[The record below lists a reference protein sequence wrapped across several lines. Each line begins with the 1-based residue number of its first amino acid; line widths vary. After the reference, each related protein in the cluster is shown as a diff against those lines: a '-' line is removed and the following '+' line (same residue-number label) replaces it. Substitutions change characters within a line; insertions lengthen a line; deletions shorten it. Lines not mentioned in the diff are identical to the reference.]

1 MHLLLSHIGFPHGH
15 KMAASAT
22 RLYAS
27 AFKLLSSA
35 MNLKPSTGY
44 QHRLRVIQT
53 QPLTLSLPSSGL
65 VGLGNLQILVSI
77 KSREQQHQ
85 PHWVVVRSNEVNETK
100 HLAQPQPQM
109 WL

>member
-1 MHLLLSHIGFPHGH
+1 MIKVYPFSVHLLLPQIGFPHGH

-27 AFKLLSSA
+27 TFKLLSSA
-35 MNLKPSTGY
+35 MDLKPSTFLWNGY

-65 VGLGNLQILVSI
+65 VGLGNLQILVSV
-77 KSREQQHQ
+77 KSREEQHQ
-85 PHWVVVRSNEVNETK
+85 PHWVVVRSKEGLE
-100 HLAQPQPQM
+100 
-109 WL
+109 

>member
-1 MHLLLSHIGFPHGH
+1 
-15 KMAASAT
+15 MAASAT

-35 MNLKPSTGY
+35 MNLKPSTFLWNGY

-65 VGLGNLQILVSI
+65 MGLGNLEILVSI

-100 HLAQPQPQM
+100 HLAQP
-109 WL
+109 